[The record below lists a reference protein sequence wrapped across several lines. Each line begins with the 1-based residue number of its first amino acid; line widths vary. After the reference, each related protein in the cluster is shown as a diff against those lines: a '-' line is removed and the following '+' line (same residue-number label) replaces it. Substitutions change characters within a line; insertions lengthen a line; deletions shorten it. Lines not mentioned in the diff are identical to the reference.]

1 MRLID
6 MDTHFAPL
14 DEFSYVPDEFKDLT
28 PAWLPHGQGRV
39 ALVAPGRPQP
49 SKRTGTLLPRV
60 RPRGDVDADVRL
72 KDMDALGIERQLLN
86 PEFTQYAYETE
97 PRLAAAMCRSGNT
110 AVGKVLKAH
119 PDRFIGAAVIPTQN
133 IFASL
138 TEAERALDEGF
149 QTFFMKAGQGGKN
162 LDDQYF
168 WPLYDFADRHN
179 VPIMIHSTSKDAGS
193 IVDIDRLQDPWPQ
206 TVAFISDFITNTC
219 ALIYSGVFD
228 SFPNL
233 KFVLAESGSTWL
245 LWLWDRLAL
254 TYDVGR
260 GSSRSLTKRHPT
272 EYLISNIYV
281 TVDPTEQFLG
291 QQCERIS
298 SKNLLLGTDYPH

>member
-97 PRLAAAMCRSGNT
+97 PRLAAAMC
-110 AVGKVLKAH
+110 
-119 PDRFIGAAVIPTQN
+119 
-133 IFASL
+133 
-138 TEAERALDEGF
+138 
-149 QTFFMKAGQGGKN
+149 
-162 LDDQYF
+162 
-168 WPLYDFADRHN
+168 
-179 VPIMIHSTSKDAGS
+179 
-193 IVDIDRLQDPWPQ
+193 
-206 TVAFISDFITNTC
+206 
-219 ALIYSGVFD
+219 
-228 SFPNL
+228 
-233 KFVLAESGSTWL
+233 
-245 LWLWDRLAL
+245 
-254 TYDVGR
+254 
-260 GSSRSLTKRHPT
+260 
-272 EYLISNIYV
+272 
-281 TVDPTEQFLG
+281 
-291 QQCERIS
+291 
-298 SKNLLLGTDYPH
+298 